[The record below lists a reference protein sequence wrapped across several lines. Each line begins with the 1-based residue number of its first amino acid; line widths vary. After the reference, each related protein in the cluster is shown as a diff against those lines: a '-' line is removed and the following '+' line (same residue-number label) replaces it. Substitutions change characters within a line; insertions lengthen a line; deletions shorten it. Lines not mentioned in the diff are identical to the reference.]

1 MVTKQIKLHDPQE
14 TVRLL
19 GEQDSR
25 LRELQRDFGVE
36 IVVRQD
42 ADDGEL
48 HLNVRGSAARVELSL
63 IHISEPTRPY

>member
-25 LRELQRDFGVE
+25 LRELERDFGVE

-42 ADDGEL
+42 AASGDL
-48 HLNVRGSAARVELSL
+48 HLNVRGAS
-63 IHISEPTRPY
+63 TRRPEATNRPSS